1 MPLKYSYHPGNVAHS
16 SATEVNQTMVPLARS
31 LGIELLPM
39 EGATSCGAGI
49 IRQANDILQITLNA
63 RNFAIAE
70 SLGADII
77 TPCAATAGNL
87 YEDLSRL
94 KEEPLLMRK
103 TQEVLLRTTG
113 MKFHGGIKVNHLLHV
128 LVDEIGLDKVSQKVR
143 NPINLFIC
151 IDEFVLKVSNSN
163 VPRWNRSIYKRR
175 IRSITIRITM
185 LNYLLS

>member
-1 MPLKYSYHPGNVAHS
+1 MPLKYSYHPGNIAHS

-87 YEDLSRL
+87 HEDLSRL
-94 KEEPLLMRK
+94 REEPLLMRK

-113 MKFHGGIKVNHLLHV
+113 MKFHGGIKS
-128 LVDEIGLDKVSQKVR
+128 IK
-143 NPINLFIC
+143 IF
-151 IDEFVLKVSNSN
+151 EFS
-163 VPRWNRSIYKRR
+163 
-175 IRSITIRITM
+175 
-185 LNYLLS
+185 

>member
-31 LGIELLPM
+31 LGMELLPM

-49 IRQANDILQITLNA
+49 IRQANDVLQITLNA

-87 YEDLSRL
+87 HEDLSRL
-94 KEEPLLMRK
+94 REEPLLMRK
-103 TQEVLLRTTG
+103 IQEVLLRTTG

-128 LVDEIGLDKVSQKVR
+128 LVEEIGLDKVSQKVR
-143 NPINLFIC
+143 NPINFRIAGFYGPNMQQEGAC
-151 IDEFVLKVSNSN
+151 GDDDAVSYTHL
-163 VPRWNRSIYKRR
+163 RAHE
-175 IRSITIRITM
+175 T
-185 LNYLLS
+185 